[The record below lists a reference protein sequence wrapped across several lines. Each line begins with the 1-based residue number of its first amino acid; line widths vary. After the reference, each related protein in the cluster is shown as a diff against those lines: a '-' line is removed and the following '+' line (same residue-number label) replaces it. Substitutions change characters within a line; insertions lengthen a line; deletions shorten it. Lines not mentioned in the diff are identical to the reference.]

1 MTQIPLEPVLALI
14 GGILI
19 LYNEKGLRYVAGGY
33 LLFIAFKGLYPIVR
47 TQLGI

>member
-1 MTQIPLEPVLALI
+1 MTVPLEPLLALI
-14 GGILI
+14 GGALI

-33 LLFIAFKGLYPIVR
+33 LLWIAFKGLAPIVR